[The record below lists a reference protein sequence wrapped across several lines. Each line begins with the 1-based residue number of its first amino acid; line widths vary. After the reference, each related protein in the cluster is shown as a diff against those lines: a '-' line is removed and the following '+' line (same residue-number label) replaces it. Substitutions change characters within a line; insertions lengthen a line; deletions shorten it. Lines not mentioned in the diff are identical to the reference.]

1 MDYHAQGGMQNM
13 ISLPDVDTLM
23 AGGLREWLDGKA
35 AERAEAKKKMYT
47 VIAVGGGISVL
58 AFFVG
63 LWMNLGGF
71 GYFIAA
77 GCGAMTAFWANK
89 IRQKM
94 VDELKQEMNGALAKA
109 LQIDYS
115 VAAFSGQEFEHACEY
130 DLLPGYD
137 DRYLQDQWHG
147 QIDGTDFLLYEAKL
161 TETRGSGK
169 NRRTVTVFEGVLL
182 RFQFAR
188 AFLGTTLLKRDG
200 FKFTLFGDS
209 KSFGGQE
216 LERIKMVDP
225 RFEDAFDV
233 YGTDQVEARYL
244 VHPAYCERLLDL
256 EKEFDGEKLAAL
268 FLGGDLIVTLRTGN
282 IFESA
287 TLDPS
292 QDREL
297 LGQTIGQFAS
307 IVRLVKLLN
316 ERPRG

>member
-1 MDYHAQGGMQNM
+1 M
-13 ISLPDVDTLM
+13 IALPDVDTLM
-23 AGGLREWLDGKA
+23 AGGLREWLDSKA
-35 AERAEAKKKMYT
+35 AERAEAKRKMFT
-47 VIAVGGGISVL
+47 VIAVGGVISVL
-58 AFFVG
+58 ALFGG
-63 LWMNLGGF
+63 LWLNLGGV

-94 VDELKQEMNGALAKA
+94 VDELKQEMNGALANA

-147 QIDGTDFLLYEAKL
+147 SIEGTDFLLYEAKL

-169 NRRTVTVFEGVLL
+169 NRRTVTVFEGVVL

-233 YGTDQVEARYL
+233 YGTDQVEGRYL

-287 TLDPS
+287 TLDPD

-297 LGQTIGQFAS
+297 LGQTISQFAS

-316 ERPRG
+316 ERPRN

>member
-1 MDYHAQGGMQNM
+1 M

-23 AGGLREWLDGKA
+23 AGGLRDWLDGKA
-35 AERAEAKKKMYT
+35 VERAEARRKMYT
-47 VIAVGGGISVL
+47 VIAIGGGFTVL
-58 AFFVG
+58 VFLVG
-63 LWMNLGGF
+63 LWMNLGGV
-71 GYFIAA
+71 GYFIGAA
-77 GCGAMTAFWANK
+77 CGALTAYIANK

-115 VAAFSGQEFEHACEY
+115 VTAFSGQEFEHAREY
-130 DLLPGYD
+130 ALVPDYD

-147 QIDGTDFLLYEAKL
+147 SIEGTDFLLYEAKL

-188 AFLGTTLLKRDG
+188 PFLATTLVRRDG

-209 KSFGGQE
+209 KSYGGQK

-233 YGTDQVEARYL
+233 YGTDQVEGRYL

-287 TLDPS
+287 TLDPE